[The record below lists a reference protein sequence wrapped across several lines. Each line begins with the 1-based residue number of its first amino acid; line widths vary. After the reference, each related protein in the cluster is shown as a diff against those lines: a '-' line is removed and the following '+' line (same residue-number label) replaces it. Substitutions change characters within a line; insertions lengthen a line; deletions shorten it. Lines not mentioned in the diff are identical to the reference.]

1 MDSFNQALDRMI
13 QEQLIARNI
22 TDKNLL
28 TAFYR
33 IKRHL
38 FVKKEDILVAYEDYP
53 LAIGHKQTIS
63 QPYCIALM
71 LESLGLKKDDR
82 VLEVG
87 TGSGYQT
94 AIIASVVKKVYSI
107 EIIEQLHKK
116 ALNILQELG
125 FANINLLCGNGYDGW
140 QDEAPFDKIIVSCA
154 SPYVPDKLIA
164 QLIIGGMMVIPVG
177 GSHFQELYLITKL
190 KDKIIKVP
198 LGTVRFVPMVDK

>member
-1 MDSFNQALDRMI
+1 MDSFDSALERMI

-22 TDKNLL
+22 RDRNLL
-28 TAFYR
+28 TAFCQV
-33 IKRHL
+33 KRHL
-38 FVKKEDILVAYEDYP
+38 FVGKEDVLVAYEDYP
-53 LAIGHKQTIS
+53 LSIGHNQTIS
-63 QPYCIALM
+63 QPYCIAIM
-71 LESLGLKKDDR
+71 LESLNLEEDDR

-94 AIIASVVKKVYSI
+94 GIMASIVKKVFSI

-116 ALNILQELG
+116 AMNILQGLG
-125 FANINLLCGNGYDGW
+125 FTNIGLLWGNGYKGW
-140 QDEAPFDKIIVSCA
+140 EDEAPYDKIIVSCA

-164 QLIIGGMMVIPVG
+164 QLKVGGKMVIPVG

-190 KDKIIKVP
+190 NDRISKVS

>member
-1 MDSFNQALDRMI
+1 MDSFDQALERMI

-38 FVKKEDILVAYEDYP
+38 FVEKDDVLVAYEDYP
-53 LAIGHKQTIS
+53 LGIGHKQTIS
-63 QPYCIALM
+63 QPYCIAIM

-94 AIIASVVKKVYSI
+94 AIIASMVKEVYSI

-125 FANINLLCGNGYDGW
+125 FANINLLCGNGYNGW

-164 QLIIGGMMVIPVG
+164 QLKVGGIMVIPVG

-190 KDKIIKVP
+190 KDKISKVSM
-198 LGTVRFVPMVDK
+198 GTVRFVPMVDK

>member
-22 TDKNLL
+22 TDKNLI

-33 IKRHL
+33 IKRHH
-38 FVKKEDILVAYEDYP
+38 FVEKEDVLVAYEDYP
-53 LAIGHKQTIS
+53 LAIGHNQTIS

-94 AIIASVVKKVYSI
+94 AIIASMVKEVYSI

-125 FANINLLCGNGYDGW
+125 FTNINLLWGNGYDGW

-154 SPYVPDKLIA
+154 SPYVPDKLIS